1 MLNNDIFIYEEET
14 CQSVEV
20 DGGNFAFHN
29 GYFYEQ
35 ETQIYGDHFFNSLLQ
50 EKLKEYDLD
59 FYVNGLFVTFQNVL
73 EEEDQDFEET
83 PGYMVLKETKQKIAK
98 FIEGFPMEELFQI
111 KKTNELLF
119 QNLIDYHYDC

>member
-20 DGGNFAFHN
+20 DKGNFAFHN

-50 EKLKEYDLD
+50 EKLKEYKISH
-59 FYVNGLFVTFQNVL
+59 YGAGLFVTFKNVL

-83 PGYMVLKETKQKIAK
+83 PGYMVLEETKQKIAK
-98 FIEGFPMEELFQI
+98 IIEGFPVEELFQL
-111 KKTNELLF
+111 KKNNEALF
-119 QNLIDYHYDC
+119 QNLINYHYEY